1 MFEES
6 YFYYAVSSIVIGVVG
21 GVLLSGTYGGIP
33 VTLFMLLYEAFLCY
47 SVKRQ
52 NGNLW
57 PQSRC
62 YLIYGGILSITLSL
76 TNNRMMLVTS
86 LLGIL
91 MLLTLFLYHQFDAD
105 EGWGFARVFS
115 KLLEAA
121 FSPLNRMFQIFSD
134 GVKSKERH
142 EINSV
147 YIYIGVGI
155 LIAVPSVIAV
165 SAILMSAD
173 GLFERV
179 MEAMFGWISLE
190 IDFGKII
197 KFAFLTCFSYAF
209 LAFMMT
215 RHEEGAAPRTVKH
228 QPVTAIVVYGVLT
241 FVYAFFCIVQLGYL
255 FVQKDSVMNGYA
267 NSAREGFFQLTF
279 VGILNLLLVING
291 VAHLQKNKLLDAIM
305 LVMSVCTYGMMLSA
319 AIKMYLY
326 VRNYHLTVLRLMV
339 SWAIVVIA
347 VIFAGVI
354 KNIYDE
360 KLPLFKY
367 AMHVF
372 CICFI
377 LLAFARPDYVVAQYN
392 LKIADDY
399 EDFNYLRRNLSIDI
413 VPVVEA
419 VREKYAGDE
428 GYDELVS
435 DLEYMVREE
444 KENAFVLGGLSELTA
459 SRNMGDLM
467 HEFVK

>member
-6 YFYYAVSSIVIGVVG
+6 YFYYAISSIVIGLVG

-33 VTLFMLLYEAFLCY
+33 VTLFLLLFEAFLCY

-62 YLIYGGILSITLSL
+62 YLIYSGILSITLSL
-76 TNNRMMLVTS
+76 TNNRVMLVTS

-115 KLLEAA
+115 KLLEAV
-121 FSPLNRMFQIFSD
+121 FTPLTRIFQIFLD
-134 GVKSKERH
+134 GVKSKEKH
-142 EINSV
+142 EINSI

-155 LIAVPSVIAV
+155 LIAVPSVVVV
-165 SAILMSAD
+165 SMILMSAD
-173 GLFERV
+173 GLFENV
-179 MEAMFGWISLE
+179 MESMFGWISFE
-190 IDFGKII
+190 IDFWKII
-197 KFAFLTCFSYAF
+197 KFTFLTCFSYAF
-209 LAFMMT
+209 FAFMMT

-241 FVYAFFCIVQLGYL
+241 LVYAFFCIVQLGYL
-255 FVQKDSVMNGYA
+255 FVQKDSVMYGYA

-291 VAHLQKNKLLDAIM
+291 IAHLQKNKLLDGIM
-305 LVMSVCTYGMMLSA
+305 LIMSVCTYGMMLSA

-326 VRNYHLTVLRLMV
+326 VKNYHLTVLRLMV

-347 VIFAGVI
+347 VIFVGVI

-392 LKIADDY
+392 LKIAEDY
-399 EDFNYLRRNLSIDI
+399 EDFNYMRRNLSIDI
-413 VPVVEA
+413 VPVVASVEDQYRGN
-419 VREKYAGDE
+419 VQ
-428 GYDELVS
+428 YDKLVS
-435 DLEYMVREE
+435 DLEYRVREE
-444 KENAFVLGGLSELTA
+444 EEDVFVLGGLSEVTA
-459 SRNMGDLM
+459 SRKMSNFI
-467 HEFVK
+467 HNFVK